1 MQSNKTEK
9 YKVHNDK
16 EYFQKAIYYTSS
28 RTEIN
33 QELIE
38 KDYYCSLLLDYL
50 FGNED
55 TQLVFKGGTCISK
68 VYTDFYRMSEDLD
81 FMISVST
88 GLSKNTRKGLICP
101 IRQDFDKLLARYNC
115 LNWKETITGHNES
128 KQYIGKLEYN
138 SVIGAV
144 GRKGIIKIEIGL
156 REELVE
162 EVYKRETSTLL
173 IAPFREERIIQSYKT
188 NVPTINELYAE
199 KFRAALTRRE
209 PAIRDFFDI
218 FYAMKNLQIDFKCEY
233 FLELVRRKL
242 FVPGNLSVNMS
253 LERKKKLKLQVDS
266 ELKPVL
272 RRKDFQDFNFD
283 EVFEFVGEIA
293 QKL

>member
-1 MQSNKTEK
+1 MN
-9 YKVHNDK
+9 NDK
-16 EYFQKAIYYTSS
+16 DYFQKAILYTSS

-81 FMISVST
+81 FVISVSP
-88 GLSKNTRKGLICP
+88 GLSRSVRRSLIVP
-101 IRQDFDKLLARYNC
+101 IRQNFDKLLAQYNC

-128 KQYIGKLEYN
+128 KQYIGMLGYN
-138 SVIGAV
+138 SVVGAV
-144 GRKGIIKIEIGL
+144 GRKGTIKIEISL
-156 REELVE
+156 RKELIE
-162 EVYKRETSTLL
+162 EVCQRETSTLL
-173 IAPFREERIIQSYKT
+173 IDPFREVRIIQNYKT
-188 NVPTINELYAE
+188 NIPTINELYAE

-242 FVPGNLSVNMS
+242 LVLGNLYVDMS

-272 RRKDFQDFNFD
+272 RRKDFQDFDFD
-283 EVFEFVGEIA
+283 EVFDFVGEIA
-293 QKL
+293 QKI

>member
-1 MQSNKTEK
+1 VN
-9 YKVHNDK
+9 NDK
-16 EYFQKAIYYTSS
+16 DYFQKAILYTSS

-81 FMISVST
+81 FVISVSP
-88 GLSKNTRKGLICP
+88 GLSRSVRRSLIVP
-101 IRQDFDKLLARYNC
+101 IRQNFDKLLAQYNC

-128 KQYIGKLEYN
+128 KQYIGMLGYN
-138 SVIGAV
+138 SVVGAV
-144 GRKGIIKIEIGL
+144 GRKGTIKIEISL
-156 REELVE
+156 RKELIE
-162 EVYKRETSTLL
+162 EVCQRETSTLL
-173 IAPFREERIIQSYKT
+173 IDPFREVRIIQNYKT
-188 NVPTINELYAE
+188 NIPTINELYAE

-242 FVPGNLSVNMS
+242 LVLGNLYVDMS

-272 RRKDFQDFNFD
+272 RRKDFQDFDFD
-283 EVFEFVGEIA
+283 EVFDFVGEIA
-293 QKL
+293 QKI

>member
-1 MQSNKTEK
+1 MQDSKAEK
-9 YKVHNDK
+9 YKIHNDK
-16 EYFQKAIYYTSS
+16 DYFQKAISYTSS
-28 RTEIN
+28 RSEIN

-81 FMISVST
+81 FVISVSP
-88 GLSKNTRKGLICP
+88 GLSKSVRRSLIVP
-101 IRQDFDKLLARYNC
+101 IRQNFDKLLARYNC

-128 KQYIGKLEYN
+128 KQYIGMLGYN
-138 SVIGAV
+138 SVVGAV
-144 GRKGIIKIEIGL
+144 GGKGTIKIEISL
-156 REELVE
+156 REELIE
-162 EVYKRETSTLL
+162 EVCQRETSTLL
-173 IAPFREERIIQSYKT
+173 IDPFREERIIQSYKT

-199 KFRAALTRRE
+199 KFRAALTRGE

-242 FVPGNLSVNMS
+242 LVPGNLSVDMS
-253 LERKKKLKLQVDS
+253 LERKRKLKLQVDS
-266 ELKPVL
+266 KLKPVL
-272 RRKDFQDFNFD
+272 RKKDFQDFDFD
-283 EVFEFVGEIA
+283 EVFDFVGEIA
-293 QKL
+293 QKI